1 MKPQSGTVSTGLTHL
16 LPANRSRYT
25 ATWPLTKVK
34 AQSNKFQGRWFKPHL
49 QVSGYS
55 FNPQLFLFGYGFRPH
70 GVPDE
75 SGIRIRNFLNPTSR
89 VEIFEYAMNPD
100 SCRPLIRIFFLIP
113 WRNKIIE
120 PSFFTVDTALK
131 MAISLPRSY
140 PSLRRM
146 LCCQYSHL
154 EESWVTEWIRI
165 RAGYVWAW
173 KFFNP
178 ERKSCGF
185 KNMRVRVDG
194 ASVSHSPQP
203 LNRGIEDSYIQS

>member
-25 ATWPLTKVK
+25 ATWPLTKVR

-120 PSFFTVDTALK
+120 PSFLPWILHSRWQSRSHVLTRLYDACS
-131 MAISLPRSY
+131 AANIPIWRSL
-140 PSLRRM
+140 
-146 LCCQYSHL
+146 
-154 EESWVTEWIRI
+154 
-165 RAGYVWAW
+165 G
-173 KFFNP
+173 
-178 ERKSCGF
+178 
-185 KNMRVRVDG
+185 
-194 ASVSHSPQP
+194 SVSYTHLTLPTSD
-203 LNRGIEDSYIQS
+203 LV

>member
-100 SCRPLIRIFFLIP
+100 SCRPLIWIFFKSRGVTRSSNPVFYRGYCTQDGNLAPTFLPVFTTHALLPIF
-113 WRNKIIE
+113 
-120 PSFFTVDTALK
+120 PSGGVLGNRVNPDT
-131 MAISLPRSY
+131 
-140 PSLRRM
+140 
-146 LCCQYSHL
+146 C
-154 EESWVTEWIRI
+154 WIRVGVEI
-165 RAGYVWAW
+165 
-173 KFFNP
+173 F
-178 ERKSCGF
+178 
-185 KNMRVRVDG
+185 
-194 ASVSHSPQP
+194 
-203 LNRGIEDSYIQS
+203 

>member
-1 MKPQSGTVSTGLTHL
+1 MKPQLGTVSTGLTHL
-16 LPANRSRYT
+16 LPANQSRYT
-25 ATWPLTKVK
+25 ATWPLTKVR

-75 SGIRIRNFLNPTSR
+75 SGIQIRNFLNPISR

-120 PSFFTVDTALK
+120 PSGYCTQDGNLAPTFLPVFTTHAVLPIFPSGGVLGNRVNPDT
-131 MAISLPRSY
+131 
-140 PSLRRM
+140 
-146 LCCQYSHL
+146 C
-154 EESWVTEWIRI
+154 WIRVGVEI
-165 RAGYVWAW
+165 
-173 KFFNP
+173 F
-178 ERKSCGF
+178 
-185 KNMRVRVDG
+185 
-194 ASVSHSPQP
+194 
-203 LNRGIEDSYIQS
+203 